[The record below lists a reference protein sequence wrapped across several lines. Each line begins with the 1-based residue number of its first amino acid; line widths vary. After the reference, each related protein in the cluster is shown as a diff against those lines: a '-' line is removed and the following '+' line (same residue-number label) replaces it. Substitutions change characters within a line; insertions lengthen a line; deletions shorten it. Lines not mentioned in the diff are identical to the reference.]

1 MLKDLLLK
9 FFLIA
14 PFRKKF
20 GPGWKHIQS
29 SPRMPCIFRNR
40 SSEITRRKSCTL
52 LMLKK
57 AGCSRKDG
65 CQTNAWMQ
73 SWTSFPEKPSCDAVT
88 AELCISKEGMCCHF
102 WFSVLGLNKLCL
114 FSVLTYHLW
123 LSYFTRA
130 PMTNQLRTTSFKN
143 LHRIWVTGSLTSF
156 HMNLCC
162 QEQWNIVPGVML
174 WKAFTALQ
182 AEVMFLNTTIALC
195 RPQRVTDLIGPNTDS
210 LWITDWR
217 SSVGCMFFF
226 NHLASKQM
234 EQ

>member
-1 MLKDLLLK
+1 MRECSHELLIPKSQAVMLLQQSYA
-9 FFLIA
+9 FQ
-14 PFRKKF
+14 RK
-20 GPGWKHIQS
+20 
-29 SPRMPCIFRNR
+29 
-40 SSEITRRKSCTL
+40 
-52 LMLKK
+52 
-57 AGCSRKDG
+57 GC
-65 CQTNAWMQ
+65 
-73 SWTSFPEKPSCDAVT
+73 AV
-88 AELCISKEGMCCHF
+88 ISDP
-102 WFSVLGLNKLCL
+102 VLGLNKLCL

-156 HMNLCC
+156 DMNLCC
-162 QEQWNIVPGVML
+162 QEHWNIVPGVLL

-182 AEVMFLNTTIALC
+182 AEVIFLNTTIALC